1 MGKIHQ
7 LSELLSNQIAA
18 GEVIE
23 RPASVVKELVENAVD
38 AGATKIQV
46 FLKDSGLTEIQVIDN
61 GSGFAPDDLEIA
73 FLRHTT
79 SKIASREDLFRVHS
93 LGFRGEALASI
104 AAVAHVT
111 LKTSTGQPES
121 GREMVVSAD
130 ESEIHLASHPQGTT
144 ITVRDLFYNTPAR
157 LKYLKSVATEL
168 SHIADVVNRIALS
181 YPEVALTLVNDGNQM
196 LSTAGNGK
204 LQQTIAGIYGLSVAR
219 ELVAIKGADLDFEI
233 EGYVSRPA
241 VTRASKNYLSFL
253 INGRYIKNF
262 QLNKALI
269 EGYGSKLMVGRYPV
283 AVINIK
289 MDPLLVDVNVH
300 PTKREVRL
308 SKEPELTKLLTKIVR
323 ETLGKENLIPDAMKN
338 LQSHRTTVDLDQL
351 QNDLEQASSP
361 QRQQYQQR
369 DHVAETLP
377 QYQTNSTTPKPK
389 SAFGQALQNSAVP
402 PAQATQQATNWE
414 PIPQVNTDQS
424 IFKDPDQL
432 ASWDDWLANDPQP
445 RAFSQQ
451 TEPLNETELLP
462 NEKTT
467 EQRFPDL
474 NYIGQIH
481 GTFLIAE
488 SADGFYILDQHAA
501 QERVKYEYYRVEI
514 GKVSQDQ
521 QNLLVPIV
529 LNYSAAD
536 FVRIKAHLDLLSN
549 VGIQLEIFGENSF
562 IVHTHPTWFVAG
574 QEEATIAEMIDYF
587 LADGNISVAKFREKT
602 AIMMS
607 CKRSIKA
614 NHHLEPTQAKQLL
627 RDLAQAENPFNCP
640 HGRPVLVHFSDQD
653 LGKMF
658 KRIQDPHQHWDGE

>member
-157 LKYLKSVATEL
+157 LKYLKSVATEF

-219 ELVAIKGADLDFEI
+219 ELVAINGADLDFEI

-269 EGYGSKLMVGRYPV
+269 EGYG
-283 AVINIK
+283 
-289 MDPLLVDVNVH
+289 
-300 PTKREVRL
+300 
-308 SKEPELTKLLTKIVR
+308 
-323 ETLGKENLIPDAMKN
+323 
-338 LQSHRTTVDLDQL
+338 
-351 QNDLEQASSP
+351 
-361 QRQQYQQR
+361 
-369 DHVAETLP
+369 
-377 QYQTNSTTPKPK
+377 
-389 SAFGQALQNSAVP
+389 
-402 PAQATQQATNWE
+402 
-414 PIPQVNTDQS
+414 
-424 IFKDPDQL
+424 
-432 ASWDDWLANDPQP
+432 
-445 RAFSQQ
+445 
-451 TEPLNETELLP
+451 
-462 NEKTT
+462 
-467 EQRFPDL
+467 
-474 NYIGQIH
+474 
-481 GTFLIAE
+481 
-488 SADGFYILDQHAA
+488 
-501 QERVKYEYYRVEI
+501 
-514 GKVSQDQ
+514 
-521 QNLLVPIV
+521 
-529 LNYSAAD
+529 
-536 FVRIKAHLDLLSN
+536 
-549 VGIQLEIFGENSF
+549 
-562 IVHTHPTWFVAG
+562 
-574 QEEATIAEMIDYF
+574 
-587 LADGNISVAKFREKT
+587 
-602 AIMMS
+602 
-607 CKRSIKA
+607 
-614 NHHLEPTQAKQLL
+614 
-627 RDLAQAENPFNCP
+627 
-640 HGRPVLVHFSDQD
+640 
-653 LGKMF
+653 
-658 KRIQDPHQHWDGE
+658 